1 MIASRAI
8 LLLFAFLLAAVSAAP
23 LHRRSCRH
31 VSVVKP
37 SPTAAPSKPEPTPDP
52 EVPEEEDPEE
62 PEESETPSRPS
73 SIIAI
78 PSRSASPSKSAS
90 GSAPAPSKTPDE
102 PESPEQPTGGLMGKL
117 LPEKVN
123 EFWTT
128 AKGSDKTVSM
138 SDSTLRP
145 HHAMS
150 SLKRDYVE
158 FQGKST
164 IHAHYN
170 KGSYAYRG
178 PTGGLS
184 FYSPG
189 HSSVDL
195 TKAKEAWF
203 GYSIFFTKDFD
214 WVLGGKLFGLYGGN
228 SDSEAVGCSGGRRS
242 SKCFST
248 RLMWRT
254 DAQGEF
260 YTYLPPYTDGR
271 FKANK
276 AQCDYPNSDCNPTYG
291 ASIGRG
297 NFHFTPGAWY
307 TVSQR
312 VKLNDVGQA
321 NGEIEL
327 VANGKT
333 VIDLKG
339 LILRDSNEGRIR
351 GIQGQTFFGGSKPQF
366 QAAKG
371 EDVYFA
377 DLTVGISQYL

>member
-1 MIASRAI
+1 MVPSRSILI
-8 LLLFAFLLAAVSAAP
+8 LLAFLFAAVSAAP

-31 VSVVKP
+31 VSVPKP
-37 SPTAAPSKPEPTPDP
+37 SPTAAPVSIDPTPEPSPDP
-52 EVPEEEDPEE
+52 EVPEEEPEE
-62 PEESETPSRPS
+62 PESPSRPS
-73 SIIAI
+73 SIVAV

-90 GSAPAPSKTPDE
+90 NSAPAPSKTPDE
-102 PESPEQPTGGLMGKL
+102 PETEQPTSGLMGKL
-117 LPEKVN
+117 LPRKVN
-123 EFWTT
+123 EYWTT
-128 AKGSDKTVSM
+128 AKGDDKTVSM

-158 FQGKST
+158 FNGKST
-164 IHAHYN
+164 VHAHYA

-178 PTGGLS
+178 PAGGLS

-189 HSSVDL
+189 PSSVDL

-203 GYSIFFTKDFD
+203 GYSIYFPKDFN

-228 SDSEAVGCSGGRRS
+228 SDGEAVGCSGGRRS
-242 SKCFST
+242 SACFST

-260 YTYLPPYTDGR
+260 YTYLPPYTDSR

-297 NFHFTPGAWY
+297 EFHFTPGAWY

-312 VKLNDVGQA
+312 VKLNDVGEA

-327 VANGKT
+327 FANGKS
-333 VIDLKG
+333 VISLDG
-339 LILRDSNEGRIR
+339 LILRDSAAGRIR
-351 GIQGQTFFGGSKPQF
+351 GIQAQTFFGGSKTQF
-366 QAAKG
+366 QAAKA